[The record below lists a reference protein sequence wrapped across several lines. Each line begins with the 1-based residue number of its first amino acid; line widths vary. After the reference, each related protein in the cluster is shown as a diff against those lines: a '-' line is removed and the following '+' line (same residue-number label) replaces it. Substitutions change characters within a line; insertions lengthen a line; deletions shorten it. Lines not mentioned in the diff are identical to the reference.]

1 MRFSNTYIVGF
12 AAAVCLACSVVVSV
26 SAVGLRDRQSANK
39 ILDRQKKV
47 LTVAGLIEEGE
58 SVDPAR
64 VEELFGQ
71 NIETRVVELATGSYD
86 PDVDA
91 LAYDQ
96 QKALKDPDLSRAAP
110 ANDAGIQRLPIDALV
125 YLVRSGDQISKVI
138 LPIEGKGLWSTLY
151 GFLALAPDTTTIEGI
166 IFYEHG
172 ETPGLG
178 GEVDNPSWKALWV
191 GREAFDDQWEPAIE
205 VVKGTAG
212 PVEDDPYR
220 VDGLSGAT
228 ITARGVSQLVR
239 FWLGDEGYGPYLERF
254 RGERNAA

>member
-1 MRFSNTYIVGF
+1 MRFSNPYIVAF
-12 AAAVCLACSVVVSV
+12 AAAVCLVCSVVVSV
-26 SAVGLRDRQSANK
+26 SAVGLRERQSANK

-58 SVDPAR
+58 ATEPAR
-64 VEELFGQ
+64 IEELFAQ
-71 NIETRVVELATGSYD
+71 RIESRAVELETGAYD
-86 PDVDA
+86 PDVDP

-96 QKALKDPDLSRAAP
+96 QKALKEPELSRPAP
-110 ANDAGIQRLPIDALV
+110 PNKAGIQRLPTDALV
-125 YLVRSGDQISKVI
+125 YLVRDDDEISKVI

-151 GFLALAPDTTTIEGI
+151 GYLALAPDTTTIDGI

-191 GREAFDDQWEPAIE
+191 GRQAYDDEWEPAIE
-205 VVKGTAG
+205 VIKGSAG
-212 PVEDDPYR
+212 AIEEDPYR

-228 ITARGVSQLVR
+228 ITARGVSELVQ
-239 FWLGDEGYGPYLERF
+239 FWLGDHGFGPYLERF
-254 RGERNAA
+254 RNERNAA